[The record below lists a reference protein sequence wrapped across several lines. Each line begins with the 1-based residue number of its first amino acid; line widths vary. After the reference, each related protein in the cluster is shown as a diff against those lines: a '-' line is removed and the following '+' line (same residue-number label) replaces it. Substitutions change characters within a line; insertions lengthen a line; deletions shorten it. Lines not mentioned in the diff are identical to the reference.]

1 MDSDKGQARRIEDAA
16 LKFAE
21 QALSE
26 PAQNQAEQRSRVAH
40 FMVAFHEYAKQR
52 AHEREG
58 EYAQLL
64 RRITDPQEALPR
76 IVEKV
81 GQALQ
86 LLRTDHGEPGTE
98 TVFLANDQLRDA
110 MALLGRKDL
119 IP

>member
-21 QALSE
+21 QALAQ
-26 PAQNQAEQRSRVAH
+26 PAQTQSEQAQRVAH

-52 AHEREG
+52 AGEREG

-64 RRITDPQEALPR
+64 RRITDPKEALPR

-86 LLRTDHGEPGTE
+86 LLRTDKGEPGSE
-98 TVFLANDQLRDA
+98 TIFFARDQLADA
-110 MALLGRKDL
+110 MRLLGRQEL